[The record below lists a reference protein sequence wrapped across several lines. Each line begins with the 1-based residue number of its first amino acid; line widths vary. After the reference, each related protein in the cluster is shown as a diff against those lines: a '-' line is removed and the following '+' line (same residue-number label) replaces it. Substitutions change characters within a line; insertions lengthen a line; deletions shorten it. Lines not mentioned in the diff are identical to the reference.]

1 MIETKL
7 SVKEIER
14 IVVSYLGGVRTNL
27 IVPNLSWGFLNHEAD
42 LISIDKNGYLTEV
55 EIKRSFEDFK
65 ADFKKEIY
73 HDTDERVY
81 RFGYFVPKS
90 ILIECIE
97 YNNEHCKG
105 VTFNGKPY
113 SVFGFTDEGKV
124 YDEKGRIIHLAF
136 SCSNNPRSRKL
147 LLEERLKVAHLGCM
161 RLYPLR
167 KKV

>member
-14 IVVSYLGGVRTNL
+14 IIVSYLGGVRTNL

-65 ADFKKEIY
+65 ADFKKENY

-97 YNNEHCKG
+97 YNSEHYEVVEYADKTW
-105 VTFNGKPY
+105 VTELCFPVKPTRY
-113 SVFGFTDEGKV
+113 FVLDFLTEGK
-124 YDEKGRIIHLAF
+124 
-136 SCSNNPRSRKL
+136 
-147 LLEERLKVAHLGCM
+147 
-161 RLYPLR
+161 
-167 KKV
+167 